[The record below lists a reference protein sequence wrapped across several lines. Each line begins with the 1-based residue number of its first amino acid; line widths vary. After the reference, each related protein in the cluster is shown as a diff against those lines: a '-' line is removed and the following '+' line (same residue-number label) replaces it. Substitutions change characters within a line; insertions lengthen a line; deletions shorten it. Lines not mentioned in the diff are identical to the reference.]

1 MTVPDKFLEDIVAP
15 FNATVI
21 ADQTR
26 WYGWSKALDLTEFFN
41 TLGDAGKM
49 KWIDA
54 IARSMGNSTDPQEIN
69 RSVFDK
75 KYGSNDLDFNVE
87 LTGGDP
93 INNQGTWDR
102 VAYNG
107 ALLDK
112 YIEFDYVDATGK
124 SCLTGNIRDLDK
136 ITALKVTFKVDSEL
150 GGHVTAPYYTTD
162 DRQYS
167 GDNTKI
173 ALPLDNAFRVEIATR
188 YDQYE
193 VARMNF
199 SFELQMPTN
208 CPIKRE
214 SVANRTSAWSKDKDG
229 NDVLKVYGEKLLD
242 RYDAVAADMR
252 DAFKGV
258 YNYQNGAYNA
268 QANVEAN
275 WYEVLVPTN
284 SFQIIGKTNE
294 SYVTLADISN
304 SSLYTEWNTI
314 GFYGTAGNMD
324 AYTLTDVKYHHFNVY
339 TEAKDDIILQFASR
353 IADSKVAK
361 VASKGTK
368 ENPFIAKAVYS
379 TDGLQTIL
387 KYAFEVSNT
396 DFTLADAFDKPY
408 YLFDRAAAQGVT
420 AALRAELNSSLVNNR
435 QSIVVD
441 KADPSFYGLYPSA
454 KMDQQA
460 TNVVTYIL
468 DGAVQTANTNKMKF
482 DIAKEVGNGKV
493 IEITYHITDVF
504 GMTKDLTFYV
514 QTLN

>member
-1 MTVPDKFLEDIVAP
+1 MTVGENIRRIRQERHLTQRQLGEMVGASEAYIRAYESGRRNPKPSSLEK
-15 FNATVI
+15 I
-21 ADQTR
+21 AEALAVNPEVLANSDFD
-26 WYGWSKALDLTEFFN
+26 GVKAMHRLF
-41 TLGDAGKM
+41 
-49 KWIDA
+49 
-54 IARSMGNSTDPQEIN
+54 Q
-69 RSVFDK
+69 VFR
-75 KYGSNDLDFNVE
+75 
-87 LTGGDP
+87 
-93 INNQGTWDR
+93 Q
-102 VAYNG
+102 YNG
-107 ALLDK
+107 
-112 YIEFDYVDATGK
+112 
-124 SCLTGNIRDLDK
+124 
-136 ITALKVTFKVDSEL
+136 EL
-150 GGHVTAPYYTTD
+150 
-162 DRQYS
+162 
-167 GDNTKI
+167 
-173 ALPLDNAFRVEIATR
+173 
-188 YDQYE
+188 
-193 VARMNF
+193 
-199 SFELQMPTN
+199 FEY
-208 CPIKRE
+208 
-214 SVANRTSAWSKDKDG
+214 KDKDG

-294 SYVTLADISN
+294 SYATLAGISN

-468 DGAVQTANTNKMKF
+468 DGAAQTANTNKMKF